1 MCTSITPFS
10 ALTAC
15 FESVMAH
22 ETKSTHRYRPQLAQK
37 CVSFKKQKA
46 ARGVGCSKKRKKKTT
61 AAQTKAPKGGLSF
74 GWTAFKNAPS
84 LL

>member
-22 ETKSTHRYRPQLAQK
+22 ETKSTHRFRPQLAQK
-37 CVSFKKQKA
+37 CVNFKKQKLPEELGA
-46 ARGVGCSKKRKKKTT
+46 AKNNNNKKKKIISKKDHSSTNQST
-61 AAQTKAPKGGLSF
+61 
-74 GWTAFKNAPS
+74 
-84 LL
+84 

>member
-37 CVSFKKQKA
+37 CVNFKKQKLPEELGA
-46 ARGVGCSKKRKKKTT
+46 AKKKKKDHSS
-61 AAQTKAPKGGLSF
+61 TKQS
-74 GWTAFKNAPS
+74 T
-84 LL
+84 